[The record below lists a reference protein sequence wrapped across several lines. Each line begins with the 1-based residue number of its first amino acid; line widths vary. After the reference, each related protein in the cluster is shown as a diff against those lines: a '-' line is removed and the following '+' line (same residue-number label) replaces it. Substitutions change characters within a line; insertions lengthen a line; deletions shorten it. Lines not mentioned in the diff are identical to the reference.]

1 MRVDETASTPLEE
14 VTHGL
19 KRHWLLDPAVTY
31 LNHGAFG
38 ACPRPVLRAQ
48 DEWRTRMESHPIQFH
63 DVELEGHLARAR
75 ERLGELIHAQAS
87 DLAFVPNATTG
98 VNTVLASLEFAPGDE
113 ILTTDHE
120 YNACLNAARRGAAR
134 HGASVV
140 VAALPFPTSSPD
152 EMAAALLER
161 VTPRTRL
168 LLISH
173 VTSPTGIRLPVERLV
188 PELAQR
194 GIDTLIDGAHA
205 PGMLALDIDALGAAY
220 YTGNCHKWLCAP
232 KGAGFLHVR
241 RDRQALIHPLV
252 TSHGANSPRSDASL
266 FRLEFDWTGTADPTA
281 YLSIPAALD
290 FIGGLLPGGWP
301 EVMRHNHELAIAG
314 RDRLLRVV
322 GGSPLAPDEMLGSL
336 AAIEIP
342 DSIAPAPE
350 PPAADADP
358 NATYPFDPL
367 RDALSAEDR
376 IEVPVFTWPHTP
388 ADSAPRRRLLRVSA
402 QLYNEPA
409 DYDRLA
415 SALAARL
422 TQEPGYDRRAV

>member
-1 MRVDETASTPLEE
+1 
-14 VTHGL
+14 
-19 KRHWLLDPAVTY
+19 
-31 LNHGAFG
+31 
-38 ACPRPVLRAQ
+38 
-48 DEWRTRMESHPIQFH
+48 
-63 DVELEGHLARAR
+63 
-75 ERLGELIHAQAS
+75 
-87 DLAFVPNATTG
+87 
-98 VNTVLASLEFAPGDE
+98 
-113 ILTTDHE
+113 
-120 YNACLNAARRGAAR
+120 
-134 HGASVV
+134 
-140 VAALPFPTSSPD
+140 
-152 EMAAALLER
+152 
-161 VTPRTRL
+161 
-168 LLISH
+168 

-188 PELAQR
+188 PELAGR
-194 GIDTLIDGAHA
+194 GIDTLVDGAHA

-252 TSHGANSPRSDASL
+252 TSHGANSPRADESL

-301 EVMRHNHELAIAG
+301 DVRRHNHELVVAG
-314 RDRLLRVV
+314 RQRLIAAV
-322 GGSPLAPDEMLGSL
+322 GGQPLAPESMLGSL

-342 DSIAPAPE
+342 GSLGPAPSL
-350 PPAADADP
+350 PAAEAHP
-358 NATYPFDPL
+358 HATYPLDPL
-367 RDALSAEDR
+367 RDALHAEDG

-388 ADSAPRRRLLRVSA
+388 ADAAPPRRMLRISA

-422 TQEPGYDRRAV
+422 REVETPP